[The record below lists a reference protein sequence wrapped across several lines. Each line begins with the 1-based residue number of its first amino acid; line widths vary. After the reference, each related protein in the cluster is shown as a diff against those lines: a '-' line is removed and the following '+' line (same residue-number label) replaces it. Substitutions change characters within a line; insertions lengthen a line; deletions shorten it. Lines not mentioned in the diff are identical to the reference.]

1 MEEKL
6 KNNISMHS
14 YKVEAGFP
22 SPAENYVEK
31 ELNLHEYLVK
41 NPEATFLVRATGE
54 SMIDVGIS
62 PGDILVVD
70 RSLDVLNNS
79 IVIASINGDLTVKKF
94 IKNKESKYPYLKSEN
109 SSQEL
114 IKLEKGSDI
123 EIWGIVIYS
132 IHSLR

>member
-6 KNNISMHS
+6 KKNISMHS

-79 IVIASINGDLTVKKF
+79 IVIASINGDWTVKKF
-94 IKNKESKYPYLKSEN
+94 IKNKESEYPYLKSEN
-109 SSQEL
+109 SSQKL

-123 EIWGIVIYS
+123 EIWGIVIHS